1 MIAHRLGKYKQPG
14 HPNRIDRDDFKELYK
29 KSLRQI
35 IDAERKVCL
44 PRFVHTLSCT
54 RILMQQ
60 TWREEL

>member
-35 IDAERKVCL
+35 IDAERKVCHSHN
-44 PRFVHTLSCT
+44 VHILSCT
-54 RILMQQ
+54 LY
-60 TWREEL
+60 